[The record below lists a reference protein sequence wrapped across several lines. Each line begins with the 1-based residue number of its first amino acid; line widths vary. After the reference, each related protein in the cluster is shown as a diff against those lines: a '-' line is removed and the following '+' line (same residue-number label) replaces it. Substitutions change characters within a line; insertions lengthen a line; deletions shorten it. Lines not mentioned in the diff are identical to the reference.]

1 MNLLSEIVSKPV
13 LNLYSGKIEGTVK
26 NVCFDECYK
35 KIQSLTIFDEEE
47 EEYTLKANKIY
58 NIGKNSIVIKN
69 GEALVLNIND
79 NEARENNPINLDV
92 YSTSG
97 NYLGRLI
104 DAQLNDKFEVESFIT
119 SEQKIEYK
127 KIVNVGQ
134 SIIVNDS
141 EKQVKLCNLKPRK
154 IKPIK
159 AEIQNVTIMPKISEP
174 SSEQQESPNI
184 EDKKTYKINAQ
195 PLPQKAVGNGNFLIG
210 RKALKT
216 IYGVNNEII
225 IKKDTLINAKNL
237 ESAKKHSKLVELTVF
252 SKIKA

>member
-26 NVCFDECYK
+26 NVCFNECYK
-35 KIQSLTIFDEEE
+35 KIQSLNIFDEEE
-47 EEYTLKANKIY
+47 EEYILNANKIY

-69 GEALVLNIND
+69 NEALILSINQEEC
-79 NEARENNPINLDV
+79 NENNPINLEV

-97 NYLGRLI
+97 NYLGRLVDI
-104 DAQLNDKFEVESFIT
+104 ELNEKFEVENFIT
-119 SEQKIEYK
+119 TEQKIEYK

-134 SIIVNDS
+134 NIIINDTD
-141 EKQVKLCNLKPRK
+141 KQIKLCNLKPK
-154 IKPIK
+154 QIKQK
-159 AEIQNVTIMPKISEP
+159 NVELQNVTIMPKISEP
-174 SSEQQESPNI
+174 TLEQAEEI
-184 EDKKTYKINAQ
+184 VEDKKSYKINAE
-195 PLPQKAVGNGNFLIG
+195 PLPQKAVGNTNFLIG

-216 IYGVNNEII
+216 IYGINNEVI

-237 ESAKKHSKLVELTVF
+237 ENAKKHSKLVELTVF